1 MQLLRRLTEKSNKNI
16 QQKTFEG
23 WEKPTKELS
32 KEYGQNIFHFKLLF
46 NCLSETVNEPEQQHR
61 VIVSGC
67 YRNTEARQRCLFTKQ
82 ETLIL

>member
-1 MQLLRRLTEKSNKNI
+1 MTDKNPTKKI
-16 QQKTFEG
+16 HQKTFEG
-23 WEKPTKELS
+23 WEKTHEGT

-46 NCLSETVNEPEQQHR
+46 NCLSETVNEPEHQHR

-67 YRNTEARQRCLFTKQ
+67 YRNIKAKQRCLFTKQ